1 MAKLMHCAPKC
12 GQSTPNRVAV
22 SWAIWPRSL
31 PMLPNKMG
39 DCIILSG
46 KGQARSRSGP
56 APWHYFTRKM
66 A

>member
-1 MAKLMHCAPKC
+1 L
-12 GQSTPNRVAV
+12 AV
-22 SWAIWPRSL
+22 SRPIWAMSL
-31 PMLPNKMG
+31 PIEPKKTG

-46 KGQARSRSGP
+46 QARSRLGP